1 MKLISYV
8 RNGEALIG
16 VTDGKRVARLNG
28 RLDAA
33 VTDMLSLMTV
43 WDTVGEAVRA
53 VRAYDYSLDEVRVRP
68 PIARPGKILG
78 IGLNYADHVA
88 EAGMEMP
95 TQQIWFAKMVNTVAG
110 PFDSIHR
117 PTVSVALDY
126 EAELVVVIGKTC
138 RHVSKEDAAKVIFG
152 YCAGNDVSVRDW
164 QMRTTQ
170 FLLGKTFDTHAP
182 YGPWIA
188 TADELDPSDLFIR
201 SYVNGEKRQDS
212 RTKHLVFNCADQIA
226 YLSQVMT
233 LEPGDLIFTGT
244 PGGVGA
250 AMKPPKWLVPGD
262 KVRVEIEGIGHIE
275 NTVVSEQLTSFGQK
289 GIADAGC

>member
-1 MKLISYV
+1 MKLISYS
-8 RNGEALIG
+8 RNDEALVG

-33 VTDMLSLMTV
+33 VTDIISLMEA
-43 WDTVGEAVRA
+43 WDTVGEAVRTMQTF
-53 VRAYDYSLDEVRVRP
+53 DYPLEEVTVRP
-68 PIARPGKILG
+68 PIARPGKVLG

-95 TQQIWFAKMVNTVAG
+95 AQQIWFSKMVNTIAG
-110 PFDSIHR
+110 PFDCIQR
-117 PTVSVALDY
+117 PRVSNKLDY
-126 EAELVVVIGKTC
+126 EAELVVVIGKKC
-138 RHVSKEDAAKVIFG
+138 RHVSKDDAAKVIFG

-182 YGPWIA
+182 YGPWIV
-188 TADELDPSDLFIR
+188 TADELDPADLFVR
-201 SYVNGEKRQDS
+201 CYVNGERRQDS
-212 RTKHLVFNCADQIA
+212 RTKHLIFNCADQIS

-262 KVRVEIEGIGHIE
+262 KVRVEIEGIGYIE
-275 NTVVSEQLTSFGQK
+275 NMVVSE
-289 GIADAGC
+289 